1 MNEIDL
7 LLVLGMVLVVPMGLS
22 MIKWAD
28 PQAERLRSLAF
39 KAVPFVAVAG
49 AFSVVPREAAY
60 QDGVG
65 GVLSGL
71 WLAVCLLVGIS
82 AVAEISKARPSR
94 PEGYLPIA
102 ACIFLVV
109 GAVWL
114 VMFRADVR
122 PMDLPIEIV
131 ELTAV
136 HFHFAGFA
144 APILA
149 AQAARWL
156 RALPGR
162 WDRLA
167 AYAGGGV
174 VLSMILVAVG
184 ITGSPLLE
192 VEGSILMA
200 LSLIA
205 IAAGT
210 TLIAWRLPLPARVML
225 IISSACVW
233 IAMVLAVQYAIGQYL
248 VVGGLSV
255 RDMARTHGV
264 LNLVFT
270 VFGLAG
276 WKLAGQKVRLGRR
289 PAPEAVT
296 AEAPPQAADPAP
308 AAAPPAPQP
317 VDTPDTPETPDPVEP
332 VETPDPA
339 EPIQP
344 AEPA

>member
-1 MNEIDL
+1 VNEIDL
-7 LLVLGMVLVVPMGLS
+7 LLVLGMLLVVPMGLS
-22 MIKWAD
+22 MITWTD
-28 PQAERLRSLAF
+28 PQAERLRSLAY
-39 KAVPFVAVAG
+39 KAVPFVAVLG
-49 AFSVVPREAAY
+49 ALSVIPRDAAY
-60 QDGVG
+60 QDSIG

-71 WLAVCLLVGIS
+71 WLAVCLMVGIS
-82 AVAEISKARPSR
+82 AVAEVSKARPPR
-94 PEGYLPIA
+94 FEGYLPIA
-102 ACIFLVV
+102 ACLFLVV

-114 VMFRADVR
+114 VLFRAGVR

-174 VLSMILVAVG
+174 VLAMVLVAAG
-184 ITGSPLLE
+184 ISGSPLLE
-192 VEGSILMA
+192 VEGAVLMA

-205 IAAGT
+205 LAAGT
-210 TLIAWRLPLPARVML
+210 TLIAWRLPPAARVLL
-225 IISSACVW
+225 IVSSAAVW
-233 IAMVLAVQYAIGQYL
+233 ISMVLAVQYAVGQYL

-264 LNLVFT
+264 LNVVFT

-276 WKLAGQKVRLGRR
+276 WKVAGKKVTLRER
-289 PAPEAVT
+289 PAATT
-296 AEAPPQAADPAP
+296 AEAPPEAAEPAP
-308 AAAPPAPQP
+308 AAQAPAPEP
-317 VDTPDTPETPDPVEP
+317 VKTPDTPETPEPVAP

-339 EPIQP
+339 G
-344 AEPA
+344 AEDPGSTA

>member
-1 MNEIDL
+1 VNEIDL
-7 LLVLGMVLVVPMGLS
+7 LLVLGMLLVVPMGLS
-22 MIKWAD
+22 MITWTD
-28 PQAERLRSLAF
+28 PQAERLRSLAY
-39 KAVPFVAVAG
+39 KAVPFVAVLG
-49 AFSVVPREAAY
+49 SLSVVPRDAAY
-60 QDGVG
+60 QDSIG

-71 WLAVCLLVGIS
+71 WLALCLMVGIS
-82 AVAEISKARPSR
+82 AVAEVSKARPPR
-94 PEGYLPIA
+94 FEGYLPIA
-102 ACIFLVV
+102 ACLFLVV
-109 GAVWL
+109 GAAWL
-114 VMFRADVR
+114 VLFRAGVR

-174 VLSMILVAVG
+174 VLAMVLVAAG
-184 ITGSPLLE
+184 ISGSPLLE
-192 VEGSILMA
+192 VEGAILMA

-205 IAAGT
+205 LAAGT
-210 TLIAWRLPLPARVML
+210 TLIAWRLPPAARVLL
-225 IISSACVW
+225 IVSSAAVW
-233 IAMVLAVQYAIGQYL
+233 ISMVLAVQYAVGQYL

-264 LNLVFT
+264 LNVVFT

-276 WKLAGQKVRLGRR
+276 WKVAGKKVTLRER
-289 PAPEAVT
+289 AAT
-296 AEAPPQAADPAP
+296 AEAPPEAVEPVPAAEEPAP
-308 AAAPPAPQP
+308 EP
-317 VDTPDTPETPDPVEP
+317 VKTPDTPATPEPVAP

-339 EPIQP
+339 EPVRP
-344 AEPA
+344 AEPGSTA